1 MIKLFDKNMNE
12 IQFDITEYQL
22 SLLPLDNFSAFGLV
36 MDNEYFQTSEHAF
49 QYLKFAD
56 SNYEIAQKI
65 KNSYSPN
72 VARKIAHENKEYKAA
87 NWSNVKYKN
96 MEKVLR
102 LKVEQNSVVKKKLLA
117 TKDYVIAEYCTDED
131 TEWGLDNNNFG
142 ENNLGKIWMKIR
154 DELLE
159 EGENNE

>member
-12 IQFDITEYQL
+12 IQFDITDYQL

-72 VARKIAHENKEYKAA
+72 VARKIAHENKKYIAA
-87 NWSNVKYKN
+87 NWSNVKYNN

-117 TKDYVIAEYCTDED
+117 TKDYIIAEYCTDED
-131 TEWGLDNNNFG
+131 VEWGLDNNNHG

-154 DELLE
+154 DELKESNL
-159 EGENNE
+159 NV